1 MPGDRAL
8 EGGEECISGEVRHPL
23 YMYAYS
29 SYADKQGHVG
39 FDRRK
44 LPPGAE
50 CQVEWSCVVHA
61 DLMACWSMVNL
72 GWKELTDELGFDGS
86 MTKTHDAGVCDLG
99 SEVVSTANPELDE
112 EEEDGKDRVKIIEV
126 EPLHE
131 CFTEWVIFGN
141 EC

>member
-1 MPGDRAL
+1 
-8 EGGEECISGEVRHPL
+8 
-23 YMYAYS
+23 
-29 SYADKQGHVG
+29 
-39 FDRRK
+39 
-44 LPPGAE
+44 
-50 CQVEWSCVVHA
+50 
-61 DLMACWSMVNL
+61 MACWSMVNL